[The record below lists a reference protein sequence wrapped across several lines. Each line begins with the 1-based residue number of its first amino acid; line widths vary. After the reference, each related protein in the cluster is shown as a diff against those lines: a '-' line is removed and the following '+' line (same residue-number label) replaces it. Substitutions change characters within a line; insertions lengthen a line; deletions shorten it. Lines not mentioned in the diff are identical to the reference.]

1 MIKGQSNKKKAIE
14 FILMTGPS
22 ILILVGVTLIPF
34 IYGIMISLQ
43 RARMGKFD
51 DLNFVGLAN
60 YLRLFT
66 REEFWSSLQVT
77 LIFVVASTV
86 LTISIGFLLATGL
99 NRFFIGRTVY
109 MALLILPMVMPP
121 VVAGLMWKF
130 MLDSHLGIFGY
141 FTKLIGLPAIPW
153 LSSSVMALFSVI
165 IVDVWQWTPFCALL
179 LLAGLQL
186 IPKHLYEAGTIDSAN
201 RFQVFRYIVVPLMM
215 PIFLIV
221 LLIRLMDTFKI
232 FDTIFVLTQGGP
244 GMATEVFNMWGYH
257 VGFRYFDLGGAA
269 AIGVISFLIVLTLTT
284 PVLKKWYS
292 LD

>member
-86 LTISIGFLLATGL
+86 LTISIGFL
-99 NRFFIGRTVY
+99 
-109 MALLILPMVMPP
+109 
-121 VVAGLMWKF
+121 
-130 MLDSHLGIFGY
+130 
-141 FTKLIGLPAIPW
+141 
-153 LSSSVMALFSVI
+153 
-165 IVDVWQWTPFCALL
+165 
-179 LLAGLQL
+179 
-186 IPKHLYEAGTIDSAN
+186 
-201 RFQVFRYIVVPLMM
+201 
-215 PIFLIV
+215 
-221 LLIRLMDTFKI
+221 
-232 FDTIFVLTQGGP
+232 
-244 GMATEVFNMWGYH
+244 
-257 VGFRYFDLGGAA
+257 
-269 AIGVISFLIVLTLTT
+269 
-284 PVLKKWYS
+284 
-292 LD
+292 